1 MSLGA
6 SGLAMQTPESR
17 GPDER
22 VAIFLHSGAYDR
34 IHQGLA
40 IAAAAAAV
48 GRPVQ
53 IYFFWWALDRLVRG
67 DLHEPTFDEPG
78 VPQATLEAAEDAI
91 EGGYPSA
98 AQLLEVIRGSETCE
112 LLACSAS
119 ARLVGQRPDVVASHV
134 DRVVG
139 WSAILALTAGIS
151 DRFYL

>member
-1 MSLGA
+1 MLF
-6 SGLAMQTPESR
+6 MQSTPPA

-22 VAIFLHSGAYDR
+22 VAVFLHSGAYDR

-40 IAAAAAAV
+40 IAAAAAAA

-53 IYFFWWALDRLVRG
+53 VFFFWWALDRLVRG
-67 DLHEPTFDEPG
+67 DLNEPSFDEPG
-78 VPQATLEAAEDAI
+78 VPQATLDAAEDAI
-91 EGGYPSA
+91 EGGYPTA
-98 AQLLEVIRGSETCE
+98 AQLLEMVRGSGTCE
-112 LLACSAS
+112 ILACSAS
-119 ARLVGQRPDVVASHV
+119 ARLIGQRPDVVASHV